1 MIEKL
6 KIKADYNLKNTLTYF
21 LIYLSFFAITLS
33 SFYSFEYNIN
43 IFYFFTL
50 LLSCFL
56 ILFNFK
62 KYLLEFRNA
71 ELILFFY
78 LIPFFLS
85 LISCY
90 YYSIEINEIFF
101 LKFIFILILGLNIY
115 FLSTFVNFK
124 NLITSFLF
132 IHISF
137 FLIELFSYY
146 ILKNQIS
153 FYEFFW
159 RGGEPVGG
167 PQLSSDNM
175 QHWWD
180 YIRIKRF
187 TGLFNEP
194 GTYSCIISILIC
206 SLMVQKKLSNIHW
219 LVILVST
226 FTLILSASLRG
237 ILFFIIII
245 SFLIFFERKNL
256 LQIIRKNKL
265 IFSLILLT
273 FFYFL
278 YFYLFNYLVARFKP
292 LFLTEYEIILRNL
305 HYNRSNLNFY
315 LEANLIYKDLISKDI
330 FFLLFGY
337 GYGNESFS
345 YNASKIYND
354 TGLYLYLLSRSGILF
369 LLIFCLFIIR
379 KIKNKAYAFMCLVIF
394 GLSKLSFFNPIF
406 LILFIAIEKRKIEN

>member
-137 FLIELFSYY
+137 FL
-146 ILKNQIS
+146 
-153 FYEFFW
+153 
-159 RGGEPVGG
+159 
-167 PQLSSDNM
+167 
-175 QHWWD
+175 HC
-180 YIRIKRF
+180 
-187 TGLFNEP
+187 T
-194 GTYSCIISILIC
+194 
-206 SLMVQKKLSNIHW
+206 
-219 LVILVST
+219 
-226 FTLILSASLRG
+226 
-237 ILFFIIII
+237 
-245 SFLIFFERKNL
+245 
-256 LQIIRKNKL
+256 
-265 IFSLILLT
+265 
-273 FFYFL
+273 
-278 YFYLFNYLVARFKP
+278 
-292 LFLTEYEIILRNL
+292 
-305 HYNRSNLNFY
+305 
-315 LEANLIYKDLISKDI
+315 
-330 FFLLFGY
+330 
-337 GYGNESFS
+337 
-345 YNASKIYND
+345 
-354 TGLYLYLLSRSGILF
+354 
-369 LLIFCLFIIR
+369 
-379 KIKNKAYAFMCLVIF
+379 
-394 GLSKLSFFNPIF
+394 
-406 LILFIAIEKRKIEN
+406 